1 VKIAVLMASVLV
13 SSGGGWSGTVSA
25 TNEVVRLVDN
35 DNGVVCY
42 VAVQGVASKDVH
54 GISCVKVKN

>member
-1 VKIAVLMASVLV
+1 MASVLV